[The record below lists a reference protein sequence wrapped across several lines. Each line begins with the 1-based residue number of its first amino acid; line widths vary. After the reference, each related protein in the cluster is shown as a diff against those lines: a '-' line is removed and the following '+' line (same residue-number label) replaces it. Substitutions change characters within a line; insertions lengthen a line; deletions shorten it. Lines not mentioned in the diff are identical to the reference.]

1 MPSRRTADL
10 LAVKELDNSTKAVA
24 VAEERVE
31 AARRAAVER
40 ASRLRGRRLALTPG
54 TLRCA
59 QVRRRLH
66 KLLDIVCYSILGQAR
81 RWLDELSTREMTPRC
96 GVSRLDAPVIDA
108 SVMYTCSKAA
118 RHSCDRLCTN
128 CPSADSSLY
137 GMGPK
142 FTLLFLSGIGAFLA
156 LNRPFP
162 PLCGRKK
169 SSHSPAARSFLLAK
183 RGPNHVHWITL
194 TADRA

>member
-10 LAVKELDNSTKAVA
+10 LAVKELDNSTKPVA

-66 KLLDIVCYSILGQAR
+66 KLLDIFCYSILGQAR
-81 RWLDELSTREMTPRC
+81 RWLDESYPR
-96 GVSRLDAPVIDA
+96 
-108 SVMYTCSKAA
+108 
-118 RHSCDRLCTN
+118 
-128 CPSADSSLY
+128 
-137 GMGPK
+137 
-142 FTLLFLSGIGAFLA
+142 
-156 LNRPFP
+156 
-162 PLCGRKK
+162 
-169 SSHSPAARSFLLAK
+169 AK
-183 RGPNHVHWITL
+183 RPHAMVYCGWG
-194 TADRA
+194 RAQRDDV

>member
-1 MPSRRTADL
+1 MPSRRASVDL

-31 AARRAAVER
+31 AARRAAVKR

-66 KLLDIVCYSILGQAR
+66 KLLDILCYSILGQAR

-108 SVMYTCSKAA
+108 SVMYTCSKRQPGTAVTA
-118 RHSCDRLCTN
+118 CK
-128 CPSADSSLY
+128 SAQTAHLQTRLY
-137 GMGPK
+137 GIGPK
-142 FTLLFLSGIGAFLA
+142 STLLFL
-156 LNRPFP
+156 
-162 PLCGRKK
+162 
-169 SSHSPAARSFLLAK
+169 
-183 RGPNHVHWITL
+183 
-194 TADRA
+194 

>member
-10 LAVKELDNSTKAVA
+10 LAVKELDNSTKPVA

-59 QVRRRLH
+59 QVRRHLH
-66 KLLDIVCYSILGQAR
+66 KLLDIFCYSIVLGQAR

-108 SVMYTCSKAA
+108 SVMYTCSKRQPGTAVTA
-118 RHSCDRLCTN
+118 CKRTTAHLQ
-128 CPSADSSLY
+128 
-137 GMGPK
+137 
-142 FTLLFLSGIGAFLA
+142 TLVST
-156 LNRPFP
+156 
-162 PLCGRKK
+162 
-169 SSHSPAARSFLLAK
+169 
-183 RGPNHVHWITL
+183 V
-194 TADRA
+194 

>member
-1 MPSRRTADL
+1 MTGWTTKQWVDLEAASRCRHGAQPSDL
-10 LAVKELDNSTKAVA
+10 LAMKELDNSTKAEA

-66 KLLDIVCYSILGQAR
+66 KLLDILCYSILGQAR
-81 RWLDELSTREMTPRC
+81 RWLDELSTREMAPRC

-108 SVMYTCSKAA
+108 SVMYTRAA
-118 RHSCDRLCTN
+118 K
-128 CPSADSSLY
+128 
-137 GMGPK
+137 G
-142 FTLLFLSGIGAFLA
+142 
-156 LNRPFP
+156 
-162 PLCGRKK
+162 
-169 SSHSPAARSFLLAK
+169 SPAQL
-183 RGPNHVHWITL
+183 
-194 TADRA
+194 